1 MRRTRV
7 RYTAD
12 AYRRPPFYRT
22 LATVFAYFTGAF
34 CAYAFL
40 MFLAVNWLSRCGDRV
55 WTSATTWHMG
65 ECISM
70 ATIISEW
77 LW

>member
-22 LATVFAYFTGAF
+22 LATVFAYLTGAL

-40 MFLAVNWLSRCGDRV
+40 MFLAVNWL
-55 WTSATTWHMG
+55 WTSATTWHTG

>member
-1 MRRTRV
+1 MRRTRL
-7 RYTAD
+7 RYNAD
-12 AYRRPPFYRT
+12 AYRRPPFHRT
-22 LATVFAYFTGAF
+22 LATIFACIGAAF

-40 MFLAVNWLSRCGDRV
+40 MFLVVNWLSHCGSRV

>member
-1 MRRTRV
+1 MRRTRL
-7 RYTAD
+7 RYNAD

-22 LATVFAYFTGAF
+22 LANIFLFVTGAF

-40 MFLAVNWLSRCGDRV
+40 MFLVVNWLSHCGSRV

-65 ECISM
+65 ECFSM